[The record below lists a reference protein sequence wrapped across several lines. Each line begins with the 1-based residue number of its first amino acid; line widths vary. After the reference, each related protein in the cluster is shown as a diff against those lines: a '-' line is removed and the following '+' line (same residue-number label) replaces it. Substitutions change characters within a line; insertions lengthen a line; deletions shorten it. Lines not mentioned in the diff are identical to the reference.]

1 MATGGLVMAA
11 AAEGACVLIVDD
23 NVELLEL
30 MAASLPRLSSF
41 TVVTCEDGASALQR
55 YYALDPRPV
64 CVVIDVVMP
73 EMNGYQ
79 LVRALRGDATSAQ
92 TPLIMLTAMVQD
104 RDRFIGL
111 ASGADQYLNKPVTPA
126 ELVTAIQ
133 RALTISETERQQRM
147 QQMIEEES

>member
-1 MATGGLVMAA
+1 MAA
-11 AAEGACVLIVDD
+11 AAEGGCVLIVDD

-30 MAASLPRLSSF
+30 MAAAVPRLSSF
-41 TVVTCEDGASALQR
+41 TVVTCEDGASALRQF
-55 YYALDPRPV
+55 YALNPHPV

-126 ELVTAIQ
+126 ELVEAIR
-133 RALTISETERQQRM
+133 RALTISEADRQQQM
-147 QQMIEEES
+147 QQMIEEAP